1 MRVKLRLCGVLSQ
14 EAVALGLKNIYQ
26 RFELDNSMRINNL
39 SSYARIVGKPEIEKI
54 QSEAEKLS
62 GKHITCINS
71 TYQGGGVAEIL
82 NSLVP
87 MFDQIGV
94 DFGWRI
100 LHGTPDFFTIT
111 KKFHNALQ
119 GQKINLS
126 RRKKDI
132 YYETNRRFSTFTHIH
147 HDLVIVH
154 DPQPLPLISF
164 YKKTQPWIFRCHI
177 DISNP
182 NKEVWDYLKGFIQK
196 YDHFVVSLSEYQ
208 KTDIN
213 MPQSVIHPAIDPL
226 TAKNKPVS
234 ETKISNYLE
243 KFEIDR
249 KKPII
254 SQISRFDPWKD
265 PIGVVKI
272 FDRVRKK
279 MDCQLVLLGQFATD
293 DPEGHK
299 ILLALQKKVDKS
311 PFKHDIKLLVVDN
324 AFLVNC
330 LQRASAV
337 VIQKSLKE
345 GFGLT
350 VTEALYKGTPVVAS
364 KVGGIPLQVVDGEN
378 GFLHSPHD
386 LAGFTNSVIKLLKDE
401 KLRSAMGNAGKE
413 HVKKNYLIT
422 RLMLDWLYLMNK
434 LLSGQS

>member
-1 MRVKLRLCGVLSQ
+1 MKT
-14 EAVALGLKNIYQ
+14 
-26 RFELDNSMRINNL
+26 NSL
-39 SSYARIVGKPEIEKI
+39 SSYSHIVGKQQIDEIYA
-54 QSEAEKLS
+54 EAGKLR
-62 GKHITCINS
+62 GKHITCVNS
-71 TYQGGGVAEIL
+71 TFQGGGVAEIL
-82 NSLVP
+82 NSIVP
-87 MFDQIGV
+87 MFDQVGV

-119 GQKINLS
+119 GDEINLS

-132 YYETNRRFSTFTHIH
+132 YFETNRRFSTFTHLEK

-182 NKEVWDYLKGFIQK
+182 NKEVWEYLKGFIQK
-196 YDHFVVSLSEYQ
+196 YDQFVVSLPEY
-208 KTDIN
+208 KKDDLN
-213 MPQSVIHPAIDPL
+213 MPQTVIHPAIDPL

-234 ETKISNYLE
+234 ETKIIKYLE
-243 KFEIDR
+243 KFGIDC
-249 KKPII
+249 KKPMI
-254 SQISRFDPWKD
+254 SQVSRFDPWKD
-265 PIGVVKI
+265 PIGVVKV
-272 FDRVRKK
+272 FERVRKK
-279 MDCQLVLLGQFATD
+279 TSCQLILLGQFATD

-299 ILLALQKKVDKS
+299 ILLSLQKKVDRS
-311 PFKHDIKLLVVDN
+311 PFKNDIKLLVVDN

-330 LQRASAV
+330 LQSASAV

-364 KVGGIPLQVVDGEN
+364 NVGGIPLQVIDGEN
-378 GFLHSPHD
+378 GFLHNPHD
-386 LAGFTNSVIKLLKDE
+386 LNGFSSSIIKLLKDE
-401 KLRSAMGNAGKE
+401 NLRATMGKAGKE
-413 HVKKNYLIT
+413 HVKKNFLIT

-434 LLSGQS
+434 VLSEQKKVN

>member
-1 MRVKLRLCGVLSQ
+1 MKT
-14 EAVALGLKNIYQ
+14 
-26 RFELDNSMRINNL
+26 NNL
-39 SSYARIVGKPEIEKI
+39 SSYAAIVGKTELEKI
-54 QSEAEKLS
+54 HAEAEKLT
-62 GKHITCINS
+62 GKHITCVNS

-82 NSLVP
+82 NSIVP
-87 MFDQIGV
+87 MFDQVGV

-119 GQKINLS
+119 GSNINLS
-126 RRKKDI
+126 KRKKDI
-132 YYETNRRFSTFTHIH
+132 YYETNRRFSTFTHIE

-164 YKKTQPWIFRCHI
+164 YKKAQPWIFRCHI

-182 NKEVWDYLKGFIQK
+182 NKEVWDYLKGFLQK
-196 YDHFVVSLSEYQ
+196 YDHFVVSLPEYQ
-208 KTDIN
+208 KDDLDI
-213 MPQSVIHPAIDPL
+213 PQSVIHPAIDPL
-226 TAKNKPVS
+226 TAKNKAVS
-234 ETKISNYLE
+234 ETKVSKYLE
-243 KFEIDR
+243 KFGIER

-254 SQISRFDPWKD
+254 SQVSRFDPWKD

-272 FDRVRKK
+272 FERVRKR

-299 ILLALQKKVDKS
+299 ILMSLQKKVEKS
-311 PFKHDIKLLVVDN
+311 QFKNDIKLVVVDN

-330 LQRASAV
+330 LQRASCV

-364 KVGGIPLQVVDGEN
+364 KVGGIPLQVIDSVN
-378 GFLHSPHD
+378 GFLHGPHD
-386 LAGFTNSVIKLLKDE
+386 FKGFSDSVLKLLKDE
-401 KLRSAMGNAGKE
+401 KLRAAMGKAGKE
-413 HVKKNYLIT
+413 HVKKNFLIT

-434 LLSGQS
+434 VVSAQGK

>member
-1 MRVKLRLCGVLSQ
+1 MKT
-14 EAVALGLKNIYQ
+14 
-26 RFELDNSMRINNL
+26 NNL
-39 SSYARIVGKPEIEKI
+39 SNYGHIVGKQVIDKI
-54 QSEAEKLS
+54 HAEAEKLS
-62 GKHITCINS
+62 GKHITCVNS

-82 NSLVP
+82 NSIVP
-87 MFDQIGV
+87 MFDQVGV

-119 GQKINLS
+119 GDPINLS

-132 YYETNRRFSTFTHIH
+132 YYETNERFSMFTHLEQ
-147 HDLVIVH
+147 HDLVIIH

-196 YDHFVVSLSEYQ
+196 YDHFVVSLPEF
-208 KTDIN
+208 KKDDLNI
-213 MPQSVIHPAIDPL
+213 PQSVIPPAIDPL
-226 TAKNKPVS
+226 AAKNKPVS
-234 ETKISNYLE
+234 EIKISKYLD
-243 KFEIDR
+243 KFGIDR

-254 SQISRFDPWKD
+254 SQVSRFDPWKD
-265 PIGVVKI
+265 PVGVVKV
-272 FDRVRKK
+272 FERVRKK
-279 MDCQLVLLGQFATD
+279 MSCQLVLLGQFATD
-293 DPEGHK
+293 DPEGQK
-299 ILLALQKKVDKS
+299 IFQSLQKKVDKS
-311 PFKHDIKLLVVDN
+311 PFKSDIKLVVVDS

-330 LQRASAV
+330 LQRASLV

-364 KVGGIPLQVVDGEN
+364 KVGGIPLQVIDGEN
-378 GFLHSPHD
+378 GFLHSPRD
-386 LAGFTNSVIKLLKDE
+386 LDGFSSSIIKLLKDE
-401 KLRSAMGNAGKE
+401 KLRATMGKAGKE
-413 HVKKNYLIT
+413 HVKKNFLIT

-434 LLSGQS
+434 VLTEQTNKN

>member
-1 MRVKLRLCGVLSQ
+1 MK
-14 EAVALGLKNIYQ
+14 
-26 RFELDNSMRINNL
+26 INNL
-39 SSYARIVGKPEIEKI
+39 SSYAKIVGKSEIDKI
-54 QSEAEKLS
+54 HVEAEKLS
-62 GKHITCINS
+62 GKHITCVNS

-87 MFDQIGV
+87 LFDQVGV

-111 KKFHNALQ
+111 KKFHNGLQ
-119 GQKINLS
+119 GSKINLS
-126 RRKKDI
+126 QRKKEI
-132 YYETNRRFSTFTHIH
+132 YCETNRRFSTFTHLD
-147 HDLVIVH
+147 HDLVIIH

-182 NKEVWDYLKGFIQK
+182 NEEVWDYLKAFIQK
-196 YDHFVVSLSEYQ
+196 YDHFVVSLPEY
-208 KTDIN
+208 KKDDLDI
-213 MPQSVIHPAIDPL
+213 PQSVIRPAIDPM
-226 TAKNKPVS
+226 TAKNKLVS
-234 ETKISNYLE
+234 ETKISKYLA

-254 SQISRFDPWKD
+254 SQVSRFDPWKD

-272 FDRVRKK
+272 FERVRKK

-299 ILLALQKKVDKS
+299 ILLSLQKKVDKS
-311 PFKHDIKLLVVDN
+311 PFKNDIKLLVVDN

-330 LQRASAV
+330 LQRASSV

-350 VTEALYKGTPVVAS
+350 VSEALYKGTPVVAS
-364 KVGGIPLQVVDGEN
+364 KVGGIPLQVVDGVN
-378 GFLHSPHD
+378 GFLHNPYD
-386 LAGFTNSVIKLLKDE
+386 FKGFSDSVIKLLKDE
-401 KLRSAMGNAGKE
+401 KLRATMGKAGKE
-413 HVKKNYLIT
+413 HVTKNFLIT

-434 LLSGQS
+434 VLSEQGK

>member
-1 MRVKLRLCGVLSQ
+1 MK
-14 EAVALGLKNIYQ
+14 
-26 RFELDNSMRINNL
+26 INNL
-39 SSYARIVGKPEIEKI
+39 SSYAKIVGKQQIDEI
-54 QSEAEKLS
+54 QAEAKKLS
-62 GKHITCINS
+62 GKHITCVNS

-87 MFDQIGV
+87 LFDQVGV

-119 GQKINLS
+119 GDSINLS
-126 RRKKDI
+126 QRKKDI
-132 YYETNRRFSTFTHIH
+132 YFETNRRFSTFTHLET
-147 HDLVIVH
+147 HDLVIIH

-182 NKEVWDYLKGFIQK
+182 NKEVWEYLKGFIQK
-196 YDHFVVSLSEYQ
+196 YDHFVVSLPEY
-208 KTDIN
+208 KKDDLN
-213 MPQSVIHPAIDPL
+213 MPQTIIHPAIDPV

-234 ETKISNYLE
+234 ETKITKYLE
-243 KFEIDR
+243 KFGIDR

-254 SQISRFDPWKD
+254 SQVSRFDPWKD
-265 PIGVVKI
+265 PIGVVKV
-272 FDRVRKK
+272 FERVRKTT
-279 MDCQLVLLGQFATD
+279 DCQLVLLGQFATD

-299 ILLALQKKVDKS
+299 ILLSLQKKVDKS
-311 PFKHDIKLLVVDN
+311 PFKNDIKLVVVDN

-330 LQRASAV
+330 LQRASSV

-350 VTEALYKGTPVVAS
+350 VAEALYKGTPVVAS
-364 KVGGIPLQVVDGEN
+364 KVGGIPLQVLDGVN

-386 LAGFTNSVIKLLKDE
+386 IKGFSDSVIKLLKDE
-401 KLRSAMGNAGKE
+401 ELCDTLGKTGKE
-413 HVKKNYLIT
+413 HVKKNFLIT
-422 RLMLDWLYLMNK
+422 RLMLDWLHLMNK
-434 LLSGQS
+434 VIAERGK

>member
-1 MRVKLRLCGVLSQ
+1 M
-14 EAVALGLKNIYQ
+14 NT
-26 RFELDNSMRINNL
+26 NSL
-39 SSYARIVGKPEIEKI
+39 SSYGHIVGKQQIDEIYA
-54 QSEAEKLS
+54 EAEKLR
-62 GKHITCINS
+62 GKHITCVNS
-71 TYQGGGVAEIL
+71 TFQGGGVAEIL
-82 NSLVP
+82 NSIVP
-87 MFDQIGV
+87 MFDQVGV

-119 GQKINLS
+119 GDPINLS

-132 YYETNRRFSTFTHIH
+132 YFETNRRFSTFTHLEQ
-147 HDLVIVH
+147 HDLVIIH

-182 NKEVWDYLKGFIQK
+182 NKEVWEYLKGFIQK
-196 YDHFVVSLSEYQ
+196 YDHFVVSLPEY
-208 KTDIN
+208 KKDDLN
-213 MPQSVIHPAIDPL
+213 MSQTVIHPAIDPL

-234 ETKISNYLE
+234 ETKIIKYLE
-243 KFEIDR
+243 KFGIDY
-249 KKPII
+249 KKPTI
-254 SQISRFDPWKD
+254 SQVSRFDPWKD
-265 PIGVVKI
+265 PLGVVKV
-272 FDRVRKK
+272 FERVRKK
-279 MDCQLVLLGQFATD
+279 TSCQLVLLGQFATD

-299 ILLALQKKVDKS
+299 ILLSLQKKVDKS
-311 PFKHDIKLLVVDN
+311 PFKSDIKLLVVDN

-364 KVGGIPLQVVDGEN
+364 KVGGIPLQVIDNEN
-378 GFLHSPHD
+378 GFLHNPHD
-386 LAGFTNSVIKLLKDE
+386 LNGFSSSIIKLLKDE
-401 KLRSAMGNAGKE
+401 KLRAAMGKAGKE
-413 HVKKNYLIT
+413 HVKKNFLIT
-422 RLMLDWLYLMNK
+422 RLMLDWLHLMNNV
-434 LLSGQS
+434 LSE

>member
-1 MRVKLRLCGVLSQ
+1 MK
-14 EAVALGLKNIYQ
+14 
-26 RFELDNSMRINNL
+26 INNL
-39 SSYARIVGKPEIEKI
+39 SSYAAIVGKPELNKI
-54 QSEAEKLS
+54 CAEAEKLS
-62 GKHITCINS
+62 GKHITCVNS

-87 MFDQIGV
+87 LFDQVGV

-119 GQKINLS
+119 GSKINLS
-126 RRKKDI
+126 KRKKDI
-132 YYETNRRFSTFTHIH
+132 YYETNRRFSTFTHIE

-164 YKKTQPWIFRCHI
+164 YKKAQPWIFRCHI

-196 YDHFVVSLSEYQ
+196 YDHFVVSLPEYQ
-208 KTDIN
+208 KDDLDI
-213 MPQSVIHPAIDPL
+213 PQSVIHPAIDPL
-226 TAKNKPVS
+226 TAKNKAVS
-234 ETKISNYLE
+234 ETKISKYLE
-243 KFEIDR
+243 KFGIDR

-254 SQISRFDPWKD
+254 SQVSRFDPWKD

-272 FDRVRKK
+272 FERVRKR

-299 ILLALQKKVDKS
+299 ILMSLQKKVDKS
-311 PFKHDIKLLVVDN
+311 PFKNDIKLVVVDN

-330 LQRASAV
+330 LQRASSV

-364 KVGGIPLQVVDGEN
+364 KVGGIPLQVIDGEN

-386 LAGFTNSVIKLLKDE
+386 LKGFSESVLKLLKDE
-401 KLRSAMGNAGKE
+401 KLRATMGKAGKE
-413 HVKKNYLIT
+413 HVKKNFLIT

-434 LLSGQS
+434 VLSDHGK

>member
-1 MRVKLRLCGVLSQ
+1 MK
-14 EAVALGLKNIYQ
+14 
-26 RFELDNSMRINNL
+26 INNL
-39 SSYARIVGKPEIEKI
+39 SSYARIVGKPEIDKI
-54 QSEAEKLS
+54 RAEAEKLT

-82 NSLVP
+82 NSMVP
-87 MFDQIGV
+87 LFDQVGV

-119 GQKINLS
+119 GSKINLS
-126 RRKKDI
+126 QRKKDI
-132 YYETNRRFSTFTHIH
+132 YYETNRRFSTFTHIE

-196 YDHFVVSLSEYQ
+196 YDHFVVSLPEYQ
-208 KTDIN
+208 KDDLNI
-213 MPQSVIHPAIDPL
+213 PQSVIHPAIDPV

-234 ETKISNYLE
+234 ETKISKYLA
-243 KFEIDR
+243 KFGIDR

-254 SQISRFDPWKD
+254 SQVSRFDPWKD

-272 FDRVRKK
+272 FERARKK

-299 ILLALQKKVDKS
+299 ILLSLQKKVDKS
-311 PFKHDIKLLVVDN
+311 SFKNDIKLLVVDN

-364 KVGGIPLQVVDGEN
+364 KVGGIPLQVLDGEN
-378 GFLHSPHD
+378 GFLHSPQD
-386 LAGFTNSVIKLLKDE
+386 LKGFSDSVLKLLKDE
-401 KLRSAMGNAGKE
+401 KLRATMGKAGKE
-413 HVKKNYLIT
+413 HVIKNFLIT

-434 LLSGQS
+434 VLSERAA

>member
-1 MRVKLRLCGVLSQ
+1 MK
-14 EAVALGLKNIYQ
+14 
-26 RFELDNSMRINNL
+26 INNL
-39 SSYARIVGKPEIEKI
+39 STYAKIVGKPEIDKI
-54 QSEAEKLS
+54 RAEAENLS

-82 NSLVP
+82 NSIVP
-87 MFDQIGV
+87 MFDQVGV

-119 GQKINLS
+119 GSAINLS
-126 RRKKDI
+126 SRKKDI

-182 NKEVWDYLKGFIQK
+182 NQEVWDYLKGFIQK
-196 YDHFVVSLSEYQ
+196 YDHFVVSLPEFQ
-208 KTDIN
+208 KKDLTI
-213 MPQSVIHPAIDPL
+213 PQSVIHPAIDPV
-226 TAKNKPVS
+226 TAKNKS
-234 ETKISNYLE
+234 ISDTKISKYLS
-243 KFEIDR
+243 KFGIDR

-254 SQISRFDPWKD
+254 SQVSRFDPWKD
-265 PIGVVKI
+265 PIGVVRI
-272 FDRVRKK
+272 FERVRKK

-299 ILLALQKKVDKS
+299 ILLSLQKKMDKS

-364 KVGGIPLQVVDGEN
+364 KVGGIPLQVIDGEN

-386 LAGFTNSVIKLLKDE
+386 LNGFTGSVIKLLKDE
-401 KLRSAMGNAGKE
+401 KLRVEMGKVGKE
-413 HVKKNYLIT
+413 HVKKNFLIT

-434 LLSGQS
+434 LLPEPDK

>member
-1 MRVKLRLCGVLSQ
+1 MKI
-14 EAVALGLKNIYQ
+14 N
-26 RFELDNSMRINNL
+26 ELT
-39 SSYARIVGKPEIEKI
+39 SYARIVGKQEIEKI
-54 QSEAEKLS
+54 RAEAEKLS

-87 MFDQIGV
+87 LFDQVGV

-119 GQKINLS
+119 GSTINLS
-126 RRKKDI
+126 QRKKDI
-132 YYETNRRFSTFTHIH
+132 YYETNRRFSTFTHIY

-182 NKEVWDYLKGFIQK
+182 NTQVWDYLKGFIRK
-196 YDHFVVSLSEYQ
+196 YDHFVVSLPEYQ
-208 KTDIN
+208 KDDLDI
-213 MPQSVIHPAIDPL
+213 PQSIIHPAIDPM

-234 ETKISNYLE
+234 ETKISRYLD
-243 KFEIDR
+243 KFGIDQ

-254 SQISRFDPWKD
+254 SQISRFDRWKD
-265 PIGVVKI
+265 PIGVVKV
-272 FDRVRKK
+272 FERVRKK

-299 ILLALQKKVDKS
+299 ILMALQKKLDKS
-311 PFKHDIKLLVVDN
+311 AHKHDIKLLVVDN

-330 LQRASAV
+330 LQRASSV

-364 KVGGIPLQVVDGEN
+364 KVGGIPLQVIDGEN
-378 GFLHSPHD
+378 GFLHRPHD
-386 LAGFTNSVIKLLKDE
+386 LKGFTDSIIKLLKDE
-401 KLRSAMGNAGKE
+401 KLRALMGHAGRE

-422 RLMLDWLYLMNK
+422 RLMLDWLYLMNTM
-434 LLSGQS
+434 LS